1 MSNLKRYDYRT
12 RFKNM
17 SLQELKDILPH
28 LQEDYDKWFISLMDD
43 EMIKSRRTLFY
54 VKRKIKK
61 RFKINLKKLVVLV
74 KVKIE

>member
-54 VKRKIKK
+54 VKRKI
-61 RFKINLKKLVVLV
+61 NKLTNDAS
-74 KVKIE
+74 K

>member
-17 SLQELKDILPH
+17 SLQELKDILSH

-54 VKRKIKK
+54 VKRKI
-61 RFKINLKKLVVLV
+61 NKLTNDAS
-74 KVKIE
+74 K